1 MKLEKSPWNEISL
14 SMERVTTYKGF
25 LIDSGNFTLGW
36 SLTCDGPLNY
46 IYKLVLQITERGF
59 LTCFVYYINMDITY
73 SQEYNTK
80 CASARIYNLEGF
92 PEFWWK
98 HSSKDVLNQEDLEK

>member
-1 MKLEKSPWNEISL
+1 
-14 SMERVTTYKGF
+14 
-25 LIDSGNFTLGW
+25 
-36 SLTCDGPLNY
+36 
-46 IYKLVLQITERGF
+46 
-59 LTCFVYYINMDITY
+59 MDITF

-80 CASARIYNLEGF
+80 CASARIYNLESF

>member
-1 MKLEKSPWNEISL
+1 
-14 SMERVTTYKGF
+14 
-25 LIDSGNFTLGW
+25 
-36 SLTCDGPLNY
+36 
-46 IYKLVLQITERGF
+46 
-59 LTCFVYYINMDITY
+59 MDITF